1 MHDVS
6 GHDFSHAESGNKG
19 SGPWPP
25 TVLTQKAQ
33 TLVTILNF
41 FLWSLLKVAVV
52 TVVLLM
58 GVAYTV
64 LLERKLVGRIQNRW
78 GPSRVG
84 PFGLLQPL
92 VDGAKSFLKEDL
104 IPTAVYRPLYLLAPI
119 IALGCALIS
128 IAVIPFGR
136 PDAGPGKFDIFDIS
150 NVNIGLLIILG
161 VTSVGVYGIALAGW
175 SSNNKYSLLGSLRSS
190 AQLISYELA
199 LGLSLVGVVMRAG
212 TFNLRQIVEQQ
223 ARHGFG
229 SWNIFGGFQFVA
241 FFVYLM
247 AAYAETNRSP
257 FDLPEAE
264 SELTGGYHTEYS
276 SMKFAM
282 FFMAEYANMINV
294 GCVATLL
301 FLGGWTGPFENL
313 IPPPQSAILA
323 SVLSIFWFVIKVFG
337 FLCLYVWVRGTLPRF
352 RYDQLMSFGWRFLL
366 PLAILNIVASSLWFA
381 YHPPT

>member
-1 MHDVS
+1 
-6 GHDFSHAESGNKG
+6 
-19 SGPWPP
+19 
-25 TVLTQKAQ
+25 
-33 TLVTILNF
+33 VTILQF
-41 FLWSLLKVAVV
+41 FLWNLLKVAVI
-52 TVVLLM
+52 TVVMLM
-58 GVAYTV
+58 GIAYTV

-104 IPTAVYRPLYLLAPI
+104 IPTTVYKPLYLLAPI
-119 IALGCALIS
+119 LALGCALITIS
-128 IAVIPFGR
+128 VVPFGE
-136 PDAGPGKFDIFDIS
+136 PGVGPGGVDLFEIS
-150 NVNIGLLIILG
+150 NVNIGLLVILG
-161 VTSVGVYGIALAGW
+161 VTSIGVYGIALAGW

-212 TFNLRQIVEQQ
+212 SLNLRVIVEQQ
-223 ARHGFG
+223 AVNGIA
-229 SWNIFGGFQFVA
+229 SWNIFGGMQFFA
-241 FFVYLM
+241 FFIYLI

-282 FFMAEYANMINV
+282 FFMAEYGNMINV

-301 FLGGWTGPFENL
+301 FLGGWTSPLGNL
-313 IPPPQSAILA
+313 MRPPESVFAHAIFP
-323 SVLSIFWFVIKVFG
+323 IFWFVLKVFC
-337 FLCLYVWVRGTLPRF
+337 FLFLYVWVRGTLPRF
-352 RYDQLMSFGWRFLL
+352 RYDQLMNFGWRILM
-366 PLAILNIVASSLWFA
+366 PLAILNIVGTSLWLA
-381 YHPPT
+381 YH

>member
-1 MHDVS
+1 V
-6 GHDFSHAESGNKG
+6 
-19 SGPWPP
+19 
-25 TVLTQKAQ
+25 
-33 TLVTILNF
+33 TLLSF
-41 FLWSLLKVAVV
+41 FFWSLVKVVVV
-52 TVVLLM
+52 TVVLLV

-119 IALGCALIS
+119 IALGCAMIS
-128 IAVIPFGR
+128 IGVIPFGE
-136 PDAGPGKFDIFDIS
+136 PIGPKGFDVFEVA
-150 NVNIGLLIILG
+150 NVNIGLLVILG
-161 VTSVGVYGIALAGW
+161 ITSIGVYGIALAGW
-175 SSNNKYSLLGSLRSS
+175 ASNNKYSLLGSLRSS

-199 LGLSLVGVVMRAG
+199 LGLSLVGVVLRSG
-212 TFNLRQIVEQQ
+212 SLNLRTIVEQQ
-223 ARHGFG
+223 ATRGIV
-229 SWNIFGGFQFVA
+229 SWNIFGGCQFVA
-241 FFVYLM
+241 FFIYLM

-301 FLGGWTGPFENL
+301 FLGGWTSPLGNL
-313 IPPPQSAILA
+313 IPPPQNIFVHALMP
-323 SVLSIFWFVIKVFG
+323 VFWFVAKVFS
-337 FLCLYVWVRGTLPRF
+337 FLFLYVWVRGTLPRF
-352 RYDQLMSFGWRFLL
+352 RYDQLMNFGWRVLM
-366 PLAILNIVASSLWFA
+366 PLAILNIIGTSLLLA
-381 YHPPT
+381 YR

>member
-1 MHDVS
+1 V
-6 GHDFSHAESGNKG
+6 
-19 SGPWPP
+19 
-25 TVLTQKAQ
+25 
-33 TLVTILNF
+33 TLLEF
-41 FLWSLLKVAVV
+41 FLWNLAKVIVV
-52 TVVLLM
+52 TVILLL

-64 LLERKLVGRIQNRW
+64 LLERKLVGHIQNRW
-78 GPSRVG
+78 GPNRVG

-92 VDGAKSFLKEDL
+92 VDGAKSFLKEDV

-119 IALGCALIS
+119 LSLGCALIS
-128 IAVIPFGR
+128 IAVIPFGA
-136 PDAGPGKFDIFDIS
+136 PKMGPGGFDLFEIS

-161 VTSVGVYGIALAGW
+161 ITSVGVYGIALAGW

-199 LGLSLVGVVMRAG
+199 LGLSLVGIVLRAG
-212 TFNLRQIVEQQ
+212 SFNLRTIVEQQ
-223 ARHGFG
+223 AEKGFLT
-229 SWNIFGGFQFVA
+229 WNIFGGLQFVA
-241 FFVYLM
+241 FFIYLM

-301 FLGGWTGPFENL
+301 FLGGWTSPLGNLIGPFENNL
-313 IPPPQSAILA
+313 VNAL
-323 SVLSIFWFVIKVFG
+323 LSIFWFVLKVFL

-352 RYDQLMSFGWRFLL
+352 RYDQLMNFGWRFLM
-366 PLAILNIVASSLWFA
+366 PLAILNIIGTSLWLA
-381 YHPPT
+381 YR